1 MAFTCGKLLRE
12 IFFRCF
18 VYPMR
23 LKKLKYRISPLMLIT
38 AGLAIALVVIFL
50 SQLSRPIP
58 EVLIAREDLAEG
70 STLSI
75 SDFET
80 IGIDLGRAQGNY
92 ISPTEFP
99 EGSILSKSISS
110 GEVLAK
116 SQITEYGPKGFTVIR
131 FKPELPIAESLE
143 IGDRAAI
150 WVVRGEQFEEMQPAE
165 QISLG
170 RLMQIQTSDGL
181 FADEQPFVEVT
192 IPEITLP
199 EVLKSMAANDK
210 VFLVEPGL

>member
-1 MAFTCGKLLRE
+1 
-12 IFFRCF
+12 
-18 VYPMR
+18 MR
-23 LKKLKYRISPLMLIT
+23 LKKLRNRINPLVLIT
-38 AGLAIALVVIFL
+38 AGLAMALVMVLIF
-50 SQLSRPIP
+50 QLSKPIP
-58 EVLIAREDLAEG
+58 EVLIARENLAEG
-70 STLSI
+70 SRLSI
-75 SDFET
+75 EDFQT
-80 IGIDLGRAQGNY
+80 VGVDLGGAEKAY
-92 ISPTEFP
+92 VAPSEFP
-99 EGSILSKSISS
+99 EGGVLSKSISS
-110 GEVLAK
+110 GELLAK
-116 SQITEYGPKGFTVIR
+116 SLIAEYGPKGFTVIR
-131 FKPELPIAESLE
+131 FRPELPIAESLE

>member
-1 MAFTCGKLLRE
+1 MRKCVSQ
-12 IFFRCF
+12 CF
-18 VYPMR
+18 VYSMR
-23 LKKLKYRISPLMLIT
+23 LKKLKYRINPLMLVT
-38 AGLAIALVVIFL
+38 VGLAVALLVIFL
-50 SQLSRPIP
+50 SQFSRPIP
-58 EVLIAREDLAEG
+58 EVLIARVDLAEG
-70 STLSI
+70 SRLSI
-75 SDFET
+75 GDFET
-80 IGIDLGRAQGNY
+80 IGVDLGSAQGAY
-92 ISPTEFP
+92 ISPTDFP
-99 EGSILSKSISS
+99 EGSVLSKSISS

-116 SQITEYGPKGFTVIR
+116 SQIAEYGPEGFTVIR

-150 WVVRGEQFEEMQPAE
+150 WVVRGEQFEEMQPAG

-192 IPEITLP
+192 IPEVTLP